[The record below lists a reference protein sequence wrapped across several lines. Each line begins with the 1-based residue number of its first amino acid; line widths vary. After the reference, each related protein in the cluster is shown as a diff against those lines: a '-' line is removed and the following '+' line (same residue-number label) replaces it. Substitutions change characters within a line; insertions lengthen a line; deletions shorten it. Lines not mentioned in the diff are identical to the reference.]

1 MTSRWPLP
9 LLLALGLVVATGGA
23 APAAPAAEEKWLDF
37 AAYPGAR
44 KLCSQ
49 HVTGNTMHISW
60 TGYATTDPH
69 RKVIDFYVKRHGGK
83 PEGDTLRI
91 SGSKGA
97 RLSVHPAQATGY
109 PTCEV
114 KPAKRDKTVIIVS
127 QAVGPGVK

>member
-1 MTSRWPLP
+1 MSPLW
-9 LLLALGLVVATGGA
+9 LFLSLVTLGALGGGSGDGAVPVAET
-23 APAAPAAEEKWLDF
+23 KWLDF

-49 HVTGNTMHISW
+49 HVSGNTMHITW
-60 TGYATTDPH
+60 TGYATKDHH

-83 PEGDTLRI
+83 PEGETLML

-97 RLSVHPAQATGY
+97 RLSVHPAQAGGY

-114 KPAKRDKTVIIVS
+114 KPAKDDKTVIIVS